1 MPGPREW
8 PTLLF
13 DMRRFDM
20 RRFDMRR
27 GEGRVMVLV
36 LVGRSHPRQAEMEEK

>member
-8 PTLLF
+8 PTLL
-13 DMRRFDM
+13 FDM